1 MVPGVVIFKYP
12 EFWVFKNQMLFLLC
26 CKYPNLGELKPNAFF
41 ALLVKTEKTAFIVGT
56 DSLQYFLETPQP

>member
-1 MVPGVVIFKYP
+1 
-12 EFWVFKNQMLFLLC
+12 MLLLLC

-56 DSLQYFLETPQP
+56 DSLQYFSETSTTLNKKNTPANVRGCKP